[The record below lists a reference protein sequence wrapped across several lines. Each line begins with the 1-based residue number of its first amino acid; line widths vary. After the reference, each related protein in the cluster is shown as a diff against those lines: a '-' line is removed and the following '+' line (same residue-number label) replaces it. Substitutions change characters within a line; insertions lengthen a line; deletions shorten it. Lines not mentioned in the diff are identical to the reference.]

1 MTISKSNFIVISTV
15 MITILLLFQFSNIS
29 ANYVSKSMYNQNAEE
44 HVSIS
49 STQILDREVLEL
61 PENYNTAIIGSPRNQ
76 EANIAEEWCIYTKR
90 TYQRFMNLRE
100 FIANPSSYCTMII
113 LNSISVCTKKDVDIL
128 YHQSK
133 LGINIILTSLPNTT
147 FIRSSEKFKR
157 LIGIRGVYQATY
169 RISGMTLYD
178 GFLLGGKTTYKK
190 LEKSVPYF
198 RLRSGTKTYITG
210 YIKRQKELN
219 IKNEDLPPLLWRNQ
233 TEDSFVF
240 VVNCDFFQDHTGL
253 GMLSAM
259 LSEAMPYNIYPI
271 VNAQNVVCQN
281 FPYLSNENSDKTAE
295 HYYYTS
301 KALCENVLWPDM
313 VSILNATE
321 EKFSGMIAP
330 KLEYS
335 NKEHNVSTDSISFY
349 FDQNEKIS
357 GDLGLS
363 GDQMEN
369 LARYEDKIKYDT
381 EAMAKLAPHYKFTV
395 FSPGNMPEFIY
406 KHYLGE
412 KGQDSILSSIRTLI
426 TKKGLDTNPIISF
439 YDNKILQMTTTIDGF
454 SHKDVEDLYL
464 KSIETALG
472 YSSIYLDFTRAIY
485 PTKRGDDWTRLSNNL
500 SRYLSTYWRTFR
512 KGFDQVTVSESDKKA
527 RRFLAL
533 DYYSQREK
541 DSIQLNIVN
550 IKENASFLLCL
561 NDEKVVSVKG
571 AEYIEMERGKYV
583 INTSSDKVLI
593 EVAADAVK

>member
-1 MTISKSNFIVISTV
+1 
-15 MITILLLFQFSNIS
+15 
-29 ANYVSKSMYNQNAEE
+29 MYNQNAEE

-533 DYYSQREK
+533 DYYSKREK

-550 IKENASFLLCL
+550 IKESASFLLCL

>member
-281 FPYLSNENSDKTAE
+281 FPYLSNENSEKTAE

>member
-1 MTISKSNFIVISTV
+1 

-281 FPYLSNENSDKTAE
+281 FPYLSNENSEKTAE

>member
-1 MTISKSNFIVISTV
+1 
-15 MITILLLFQFSNIS
+15 
-29 ANYVSKSMYNQNAEE
+29 MYNQNAEE

-281 FPYLSNENSDKTAE
+281 FPYLSNENSEKTAE

>member
-533 DYYSQREK
+533 DYYSKREK

-550 IKENASFLLCL
+550 IKESASFLLCL

>member
-381 EAMAKLAPHYKFTV
+381 EAMAKLTPHYKFTV

-406 KHYLGE
+406 KKYLGE

-472 YSSIYLDFTRAIY
+472 YSSVYLDFTRAIY

-533 DYYSQREK
+533 DYYSKREK

-550 IKENASFLLCL
+550 IKESASFLLCL

>member
-1 MTISKSNFIVISTV
+1 

-533 DYYSQREK
+533 DYYSKREK

-550 IKENASFLLCL
+550 IKESASFLLCL